1 LGVGL
6 KNFITDGFTY
16 GTLEAYKISSSTS
29 PQTTYEAP
37 GYISNNT
44 EGNLGVL
51 EIKPNPKNK
60 TIVPGGG
67 GVIHCDV
74 LDNTYVTNNFKSNR
88 YNYITFDYITTGS
101 ASLFFSVYPPLGEI
115 KSTGIVPKTQLDLRK
130 RGVTKIKDYF
140 YNKRGLKLNY
150 VNFISDT
157 GFFDYLGFGTY
168 STTKIDNL
176 KFVETDMIPFFLL
189 GTESRINQ
197 KVAIPLG
204 AVSPFIDFRDNET
217 SFLDLLV
224 ISETIFTPLQNPSV
238 VVTPGSGGDG
248 GGGGKLDT
256 LLDPEYVASVAPG
269 NITGGGLAVTGGLV
283 NSPSTPGKVTDFSS
297 SSTSQTSPSQTSQ
310 QKGSN

>member
-1 LGVGL
+1 M
-6 KNFITDGFTY
+6 
-16 GTLEAYKISSSTS
+16 
-29 PQTTYEAP
+29 
-37 GYISNNT
+37 
-44 EGNLGVL
+44 
-51 EIKPNPKNK
+51 EIRPDPKNW
-60 TIVPGGG
+60 PGN
-67 GVIHCDV
+67 VIHCDV
-74 LDNTYVTNNFKSNR
+74 LDNTYVTNNFKPNR
-88 YNYITFDYITTGS
+88 YNYISFDYITTGS

-115 KSTGIVPKTQLDLRK
+115 KAPGIVPKTQLNLGK

-150 VNFISDT
+150 VNFIDSSNV
-157 GFFDYLGFGTY
+157 GFFPDFGTY
-168 STTKIDNL
+168 STKIDNL

-204 AVSPFIDFRDNET
+204 AVSPFIDFRDYET

-283 NSPSTPGKVTDFSS
+283 NSPSTPGRVTDFSS